1 MIAGRIIP
9 AIATTTASV
18 TGLVMVE
25 LYKYLQNRP
34 VTDHRLGNFDL
45 GTNYYTMF
53 EPAEPEKVR
62 TRTVTEY
69 DEDMFCDVE
78 KTTIAVPDPHTKWDK
93 IWVENVSSLT
103 LGALLDDLKAKIGHE
118 CYSASA
124 WTDGRERGVSLFN
137 KLIPSTKVNLP
148 KNLLE
153 LLREKRISF
162 EGKRVL
168 DADVLAFNFQDQD
181 FNEVEPAAILLRL

>member
-18 TGLVMVE
+18 TGLVMLE
-25 LYKYLQNRP
+25 LYKLLQGRP

-53 EPAEPEKVR
+53 EPAEPVQVR
-62 TRTVTEY
+62 TRTVIEY

-78 KTTIAVPDPHTKWDK
+78 KTTIAVPNPHTKWDK
-93 IWVENVSSLT
+93 IWVENVATKT
-103 LGALLDDLKAKIGHE
+103 LGQLLDDLKSKIGHA

-124 WTDGRERGVSLFN
+124 WTDGRKRGVSLFN
-137 KLIPSTKVNLP
+137 SLIPGTKANLT
-148 KNLLE
+148 KNVLE
-153 LLREKRISF
+153 LLREKHVDF
-162 EGKRVL
+162 EGKHVL
-168 DADVLAFNFQDQD
+168 DCDVLTFNFQDED
-181 FNEVEPAAILLRL
+181 FNEVETAAILLRL